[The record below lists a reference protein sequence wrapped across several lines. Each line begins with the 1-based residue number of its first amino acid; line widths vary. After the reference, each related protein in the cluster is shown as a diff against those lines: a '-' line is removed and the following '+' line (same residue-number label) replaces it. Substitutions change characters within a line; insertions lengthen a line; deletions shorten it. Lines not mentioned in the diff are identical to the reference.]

1 MNQLELPL
9 ERQDDFRL
17 PIPRH
22 RVRPQNTHSRGL
34 RPLPPTP
41 RKSCR
46 RVVSGDAS
54 EAVLKSAFRTDGA
67 NRTSSKLLGR
77 RETVALLSNCD
88 IKRFQNCPV
97 RMEGAQRTI
106 SEMSGRCKTVAQPFH
121 AIGNRKKA
129 FRPAETTP
137 RGSKATHATHGI
149 SRRSPRTATYRNTYS
164 FDRFSTHPGEAAL
177 SHLSGWEAQPPAPC
191 IPF

>member
-1 MNQLELPL
+1 MSSRPSARTIPDSLGT
-9 ERQDDFRL
+9 
-17 PIPRH
+17 PIPR
-22 RVRPQNTHSRGL
+22 RSVTAQNTHSRGL

-77 RETVALLSNCD
+77 RQTVALLSNCD

-97 RMEGAQRTI
+97 RMEGAKRTI
-106 SEMSGRCKTVAQPFH
+106 SEMSGFSCAW
-121 AIGNRKKA
+121 NRKKA

-149 SRRSPRTATYRNTYS
+149 SRRWPRTATYRNTYS

-177 SHLSGWEAQPPAPC
+177 SHWA
-191 IPF
+191 

>member
-1 MNQLELPL
+1 MYA
-9 ERQDDFRL
+9 DTVY
-17 PIPRH
+17 IPHDIHDVYRRH
-22 RVRPQNTHSRGL
+22 RPYCSTRTTLKVAHSRGL

-77 RETVALLSNCD
+77 RQTVALLSNCD

-121 AIGNRKKA
+121 AIGTEKMHFDLPRPRREGQKPRMRPTEYPGDGPEPRPIEIPTVLIG
-129 FRPAETTP
+129 FRHT
-137 RGSKATHATHGI
+137 RG
-149 SRRSPRTATYRNTYS
+149 R
-164 FDRFSTHPGEAAL
+164 
-177 SHLSGWEAQPPAPC
+177 PP
-191 IPF
+191 